1 MGIAVGPLHLKR
13 YTIFSGQMTLFIMT
27 AKSPIEIKVKF
38 DRIPLA
44 DPDHKGYTKIEILTE
59 KGYVVLADIKT
70 KTYKRFLENAR
81 RFGYWEA
88 ALSGRLYH
96 IQGHQLILEKA
107 GLQCY
112 EKKPKSKDS
121 YSDY

>member
-1 MGIAVGPLHLKR
+1 MSAR
-13 YTIFSGQMTLFIMT
+13 
-27 AKSPIEIKVKF
+27 SPIEVKIKF

-44 DPDHKGYTKIEILTE
+44 DPDRKGYTKIEILTE

-81 RFGYWEA
+81 RFDYWEA
-88 ALSGRLYH
+88 SLNGQLRH

-112 EKKPKSKDS
+112 EKKPKFKDP
-121 YSDY
+121 YNDDLE